1 MSQEEINETIN
12 KPNILNS
19 LKEIP
24 FQDKTEAERNAMT
37 WQELSEYHSKM
48 VYKQNL
54 IKELTDPVLISL
66 YQQTKEL
73 EQKIKNENDL
83 KTILPN
89 RIAKTEIII
98 QDLDEE
104 ITQLEAKIIDPQTVF
119 KTELE
124 FMHEHTIEEK
134 SDRTRLLQNMKAK
147 LTGLSTSITNTQTTL
162 TDHLNMIK
170 AKEQEELNKCGSKTF
185 DELLKDVEA
194 LRKPKEV

>member
-1 MSQEEINETIN
+1 
-12 KPNILNS
+12 
-19 LKEIP
+19 
-24 FQDKTEAERNAMT
+24 
-37 WQELSEYHSKM
+37 
-48 VYKQNL
+48 
-54 IKELTDPVLISL
+54 L